1 MEWPVLGLYPNN
13 MKAICSGGTQDQRK
27 SMKRQSTMIE
37 PLKTVTLHRRLSWLC
52 ETLTHG
58 IKSSICILHS
68 DAVTQPRQWFVL
80 SPLPKSVWVIL
91 LINVIWAQDILILVP
106 HPKNMT
112 NCRFFCLCAPVSVR
126 VCGCV
131 CMVSSGLCIQGS
143 SDRCSLVNQGVGVI
157 YPFCMIQTIAI
168 FFFFFAWRWCGSLG
182 NLWWNRCEP
191 EHTHKERVYYSIGTY
206 CYLSFMCLK

>member
-106 HPKNMT
+106 PQKYDKLQVFLFV
-112 NCRFFCLCAPVSVR
+112 CPCVCACVR
-126 VCGCV
+126 VCMHGFIWVMYPGQLWPMFSCKP
-131 CMVSSGLCIQGS
+131 GG
-143 SDRCSLVNQGVGVI
+143 RCNLSLL
-157 YPFCMIQTIAI
+157 YDPDDCY
-168 FFFFFAWRWCGSLG
+168 FFFAWRWCGSLG

-191 EHTHKERVYYSIGTY
+191 EHTHKECVY
-206 CYLSFMCLK
+206 